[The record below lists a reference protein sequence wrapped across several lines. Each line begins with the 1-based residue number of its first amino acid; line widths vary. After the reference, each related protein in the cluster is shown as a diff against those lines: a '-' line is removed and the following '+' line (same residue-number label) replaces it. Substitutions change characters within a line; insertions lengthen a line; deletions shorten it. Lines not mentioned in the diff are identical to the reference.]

1 MNILKVYR
9 LSERATLPTR
19 ATNSA
24 AGLDIFSAEDNI
36 VPARSQVIL
45 STDIQLEIPDNC
57 YGHLTSRSG
66 LATKHSIHVGAGII
80 DSDYRGNLKLLL
92 LNHSDSDYHI
102 CIGDRVA
109 QLIIIKIE
117 RPTII
122 EVGESSELSETRRG
136 CAGFGSSGY

>member
-57 YGHLTSRSG
+57 YGHLASRSG

-109 QLIIIKIE
+109 QLIINKIE

-122 EVGESSELSETRRG
+122 EVRESSELR
-136 CAGFGSSGY
+136 